1 MRDAAQG
8 MAAKGVGWH
17 MDDQTVGRAA
27 GILCRKRVEGGIV
40 GALPESCRPQTEDE
54 AYFIQAALHDQLTSA
69 GQGRLDGYKIGC
81 TTPVMQAYMNI
92 PQPCAG
98 GVLAPGVRFGT
109 GRFRTPVH
117 GRLGVEC
124 EVAVRLHTALDPA
137 GAPYRRDDVAGA
149 VGSCMAAIEI
159 VADRYDDYASLGA
172 PTLIAD
178 DFFNA
183 GIVLGDPVKDWRGL
197 DLAALR
203 GQMAVNGEVVG
214 IGTSGDIM
222 GHPLEALAWLANRW
236 SGLGRGLPAGAF
248 VTLGS
253 VVETRWVSAGDE
265 VVAEIEGLGE
275 ARAVFD

>member
-1 MRDAAQG
+1 
-8 MAAKGVGWH
+8 
-17 MDDQTVGRAA
+17 MDDQAVARAA
-27 GILCRKRVEGGIV
+27 GILCQKRVEGGIV
-40 GALPESCRPQTEDE
+40 DALPEGCRPRNEEE
-54 AYFIQAALHDQLTSA
+54 AYFIQAALHDQLTAA
-69 GQGRLDGYKIGC
+69 GQGPLDGYKIGC
-81 TTPVMQAYMNI
+81 TTPVMQAYLKI

-98 GVLAPGVRFGT
+98 GVMAPGVHFGA
-109 GRFRTPVH
+109 GRFHAPER

-124 EVAVRLHTALDPA
+124 EVAVRLRTALDPTDS
-137 GAPYRRDDVAGA
+137 PYGRNAIADA

-159 VADRYDDYASLGA
+159 VADRYDDYGSLGT

-183 GIVLGDPVKDWRGL
+183 GLVLGDPLEDWHGL

-214 IGTSGDIM
+214 TGVGGDIL
-222 GHPLEALAWLANRW
+222 GHPLDALVWLANRW

-253 VVETRWVSAGDE
+253 VVETRWISAGDE

-275 ARAVFD
+275 VRAVFE

>member
-1 MRDAAQG
+1 
-8 MAAKGVGWH
+8 
-17 MDDQTVGRAA
+17 MDDQAVARAA
-27 GILCRKRVEGGIV
+27 GILCQKRVAGEIV
-40 GALPESCRPQTEDE
+40 DALPEDCRPRSEEE
-54 AYFIQAALHDQLTSA
+54 AYFIQAALHDRLTAA
-69 GQGRLDGYKIGC
+69 GQGPLDGYKIGC
-81 TTPVMQAYMNI
+81 TTPVMQAYMKI

-98 GVLAPGVRFGT
+98 GVLAPGVRFGA
-109 GRFRTPVH
+109 GRFHTPAR

-124 EVAVRLHTALDPA
+124 EVAVRLRTALDPTDS
-137 GAPYRRDDVAGA
+137 PYRRDRIADA
-149 VGSCMAAIEI
+149 VESCMAAIEI
-159 VADRYDDYASLGA
+159 VADRYDDYGSLGT

-183 GIVLGDPVKDWRGL
+183 GIVLGDPVEDWHDL

-214 IGTSGDIM
+214 TGVGGDIM
-222 GHPLEALAWLANRW
+222 GHPLEALVWLANRW
-236 SGLGRGLPAGAF
+236 SALGRGLPAGAF

-275 ARAVFD
+275 VRAVFE